1 MGNMGNIMWNIT
13 MVMVMMIMMMVMVMV
28 MVMMMMMMMLVQSAI
43 VLFQLKKC
51 TERHTETVC

>member
-13 MVMVMMIMMMVMVMV
+13 MVM
-28 MVMMMMMMMLVQSAI
+28 MMMMMVQSAI